1 MSGGRRGFNQIPL
14 IPNVTFS
21 AVQWT
26 NPGLVGFLPCSS
38 AALHA
43 SAPLRTVAAMA
54 LQGKLGHADSP
65 VIKHWPQQHGL
76 HISWPQT
83 ELVRVLGC
91 FLSFFSTSIW
101 EVSARLKHK
110 RRCIILFF
118 IKISFIIIARV
129 WLKLA
134 PPFTHSRHHKLYKI
148 FLKNYFASF
157 VDCWQQR
164 AFR

>member
-14 IPNVTFS
+14 IPNVTFA

-26 NPGLVGFLPCSS
+26 NPGLVGFPPCSS

-43 SAPLRTVAAMA
+43 SAPLRAAAAMA
-54 LQGKLGHADSP
+54 LQGKLGHADSA

-83 ELVRVLGC
+83 ELGRMLLALFVVVYIYLGSYRA
-91 FLSFFSTSIW
+91 FKTWSSQIG
-101 EVSARLKHK
+101 
-110 RRCIILFF
+110 IQ
-118 IKISFIIIARV
+118 ISLLVIGRV
-129 WLKLA
+129 WLTLA
-134 PPFTHSRHHKLYKI
+134 PPLTHSRHHKLSKTFSKYD
-148 FLKNYFASF
+148 FASF

>member
-43 SAPLRTVAAMA
+43 SAPLRAVAAMA

-83 ELVRVLGC
+83 ELVRMLR
-91 FLSFFSTSIW
+91 FFFSTSIW
-101 EVSARLKHK
+101 EATVRLKHK
-110 RRCIILFF
+110 HRCIILNF

-134 PPFTHSRHHKLYKI
+134 PFTYSCNHKLYKI
-148 FLKNYFASF
+148 FLKYFFASF
-157 VDCWQQR
+157 DCWQQR
-164 AFR
+164 DFR